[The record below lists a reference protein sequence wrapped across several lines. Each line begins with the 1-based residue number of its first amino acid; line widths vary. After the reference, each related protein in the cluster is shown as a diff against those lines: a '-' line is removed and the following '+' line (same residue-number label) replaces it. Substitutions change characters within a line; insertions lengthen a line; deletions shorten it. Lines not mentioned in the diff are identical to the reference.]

1 MSGSAARPLTFTL
14 FSTGERFR
22 RGSHSYRMGSA
33 ILGLLLMAIDTFSI
47 VFLGKRCRIG
57 KSRVSPG
64 WQPREGGLERL
75 THTGSARVFSMQL
88 YFAHVNGVSIHK
100 LSRELKLP
108 EDWVEESVEA
118 ARMCVEFDLP
128 VGAENRS

>member
-1 MSGSAARPLTFTL
+1 
-14 FSTGERFR
+14 
-22 RGSHSYRMGSA
+22 MGSV
-33 ILGLLLMAIDTFSI
+33 ILGLFLMAMDTLSI
-47 VFLGKRCRIG
+47 VFLGKRCRVG

-64 WQPREGGLERL
+64 WQPREGGFERL
-75 THTGSARVFSMQL
+75 THTGSPRVFSMQL

-100 LSRELKLP
+100 LSRDLKLP

-128 VGAENRS
+128 VGADDRK